1 MGWFEDTVSWCAG
14 GPWLFAALLFPGSK
28 YPMDG
33 KVGNYS
39 GAAMA
44 REAGPLFSAGKG
56 FGLRTW
62 FASTLAAPECSLI
75 TLTQTELVA
84 HAATFNTSSPG
95 IEQGLS
101 RIGDEITRWRR
112 GDVGISIS
120 FTPMKLQATQRLM
133 VGDKQL
139 PSKVRI
145 EFTNRALNQRS
156 IMNCFTNLNDAD
168 RSQAWTDRS
177 ISGGSWTN
185 DFTCF
190 AEWWA
195 KNPDASISS

>member
-14 GPWLFAALLFPGSK
+14 GPWMFAALLFPGTK

-44 REAGPLFSAGKG
+44 REAGPLFEAGKA
-56 FGLRTW
+56 FGTRTW

-84 HAATFNTSSPG
+84 HAAVFNTSTPQV
-95 IEQGLS
+95 EQGLRS
-101 RIGDEITRWRR
+101 IGNELARWRR
-112 GDVGISIS
+112 SDVGISVS
-120 FTPMKLQATQRLM
+120 FTPMKLQATQRLF
-133 VGDKQL
+133 VGDVQL

-145 EFTNRALNQRS
+145 EFSNRALGQRS
-156 IMNCFTNLNDAD
+156 IMNCFTHLNDEQRAKAWID
-168 RSQAWTDRS
+168 RSV
-177 ISGGSWTN
+177 SGGSWTE

-195 KNPDASISS
+195 ANPEASVSA